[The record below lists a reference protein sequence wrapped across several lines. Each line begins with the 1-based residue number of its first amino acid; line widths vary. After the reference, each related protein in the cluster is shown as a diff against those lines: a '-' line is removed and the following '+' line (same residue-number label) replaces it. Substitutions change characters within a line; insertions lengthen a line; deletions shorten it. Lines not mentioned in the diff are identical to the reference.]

1 MSGYILRQDEKSY
14 VLRSGQIDTLI
25 QKGDS
30 DAALLYLFMLRTE
43 TPPTPQELMRRLR
56 WSELR
61 LDAAERALQQMGLI
75 ERPTAV
81 TPLEPAEE
89 RPAYSSDD
97 MAGFHSDP
105 MFEALFKQVQEKLGK
120 KLNSN
125 DSQILAN
132 LYDCVGLPCD
142 VIYLLLNH
150 CLERAE
156 RKYGQGRKPTMR
168 QIEKEGYYWARQGL
182 FDQESAAKYLR
193 EYDKKRGLVAQYMR
207 VLGLGD
213 RPPVV
218 SEEKYIHAWIDWGFD
233 TDCVSMAYD
242 KTLFYKKELK
252 WAYLNGILKRWHEAG
267 WHSVAAVEQGE
278 QKKPQKT
285 DKAADKNADKNA
297 WMRQYIVKR

>member
-1 MSGYILRQDEKSY
+1 MSGYILRQEEKNY
-14 VLRSGQIDTLI
+14 VLRSSQIDTLVH
-25 QKGDS
+25 KGES
-30 DAALLYLFMLRTE
+30 DAALLYLFLLRTE
-43 TPPTPQELMRRLR
+43 NPPTPQELMRRLR

-75 ERPTAV
+75 DRPAEV
-81 TPLEPAEE
+81 KALEPAEE
-89 RPAYSSDD
+89 RPAYSSAD
-97 MAGFHSDP
+97 MAAFHEDP
-105 MFEALFKQVQEKLGK
+105 LFEALFTQVQEKLGK

-156 RKYGQGRKPTMR
+156 RKYGAGRKPTMR

-182 FDQESAAKYLR
+182 FDQESAAQYLR
-193 EYDKKRGLVAQYMR
+193 DYEAKRGLTAQYMK
-207 VLGLGD
+207 VLGIGG

-218 SEEKYIHAWIDWGFD
+218 SEERYIRGWIDWGFD
-233 TDCVSMAYD
+233 TDTVAMAYD
-242 KTLFYKKELK
+242 KTIFYKKELN
-252 WAYLNGILKRWHEAG
+252 WRYLNGILRRWHENG

-278 QKKPQKT
+278 QQKPQKS
-285 DKAADKNADKNA
+285 AGHAEKNA
-297 WMRQYIVKR
+297 WMRQYTKR

>member
-1 MSGYILRQDEKSY
+1 MSGYILRQEEKNY
-14 VLRSGQIDTLI
+14 VLRSSQIDTLV

-30 DAALLYLFMLRTE
+30 DAALLYLFLLRTE
-43 TPPTPQELMRRLR
+43 NPPTPQELMRRLR

-75 ERPTAV
+75 DRPAGV
-81 TPLEPAEE
+81 KALEPAEE
-89 RPAYSSDD
+89 RPAYSSAD
-97 MAGFHSDP
+97 MAAFHEDP
-105 MFEALFKQVQEKLGK
+105 LFEALFAQVQEKLGK

-156 RKYGQGRKPTMR
+156 RKYGAGRKPTMR

-182 FDQESAAKYLR
+182 FDQESAAQYLR
-193 EYDKKRGLVAQYMR
+193 DYEAKRGLTAQYMK
-207 VLGLGD
+207 VLGMGG

-218 SEEKYIHAWIDWGFD
+218 SEERYIRGWIDWGFD
-233 TDCVSMAYD
+233 TDTVAMAYD
-242 KTLFYKKELK
+242 KTVFYKKELN
-252 WAYLNGILKRWHEAG
+252 WRYLNGILRRWHENG
-267 WHSVAAVEQGE
+267 WHSVAAVEHGE
-278 QKKPQKT
+278 QQKPQRS
-285 DKAADKNADKNA
+285 AGHAEKNA
-297 WMRQYIVKR
+297 WMRQYTKR